1 MKSVQGWEEFFQTQ
15 AVGQRTG
22 REALAHFSAA
32 AVILAAEIWG
42 GALLGGFFGALG
54 NYAAAQE
61 GSGVV
66 QLDARSAAFSPDVW
80 RQEKRLID
88 MHMHV
93 SGRPEYFR
101 QAVGIMDEAGIG
113 VGVELGSG
121 TVTRKAGELSQ
132 FERMQ
137 QLSAATVGRF
147 VHHMLLD
154 YEGWDSEDW
163 SDRAVAQVVEG
174 KRLGAAGLKEFKRLG
189 LFLRDANQQLIRIDD
204 PKLAAVWDKCG
215 ELGLP
220 VSIHVAD
227 PKAFWEPLNEQNERW
242 EELRDHPS
250 WWFGDRNKYPPREEL
265 LAALARVIARHPQTT
280 FVTVHF
286 ANNAEDLEWVDE
298 QLTQLPN
305 MLADVAAR
313 IPEVGRHPPERVR
326 ELMIKH
332 QDRFVFGSDFMV
344 GSRYILGSAGDDERP
359 TDADAIRFFRKTWRF
374 FETDDRDWEHMTPI
388 QGKWTISSIQ
398 LPPEVLRKLYFDNA
412 RKLLAHAWP
421 DPVMRARR
429 IEVDFVPDGD
439 LSDAVWQRA
448 EPVRLEYALADATA
462 HPTVSTSVKALWSD
476 RYLYLAFEAPF
487 TELKM
492 AAQPGTEERLGLWD
506 DDVVEAFIG
515 PDPEQPQRYSEYEWA
530 PNGEV
535 LDLKLE
541 LPERDFGWQSGMESA
556 VAVDHET
563 KLWRTEVRIPLASIS
578 EVAPGKGTQWR
589 LNLYRHD
596 NAHRVFLA
604 WNPTLTR
611 TAHTPEKFGW
621 LEFVE

>member
-1 MKSVQGWEEFFQTQ
+1 
-15 AVGQRTG
+15 
-22 REALAHFSAA
+22 
-32 AVILAAEIWG
+32 
-42 GALLGGFFGALG
+42 
-54 NYAAAQE
+54 
-61 GSGVV
+61 
-66 QLDARSAAFSPDVW
+66 
-80 RQEKRLID
+80 
-88 MHMHV
+88 
-93 SGRPEYFR
+93 
-101 QAVGIMDEAGIG
+101 
-113 VGVELGSG
+113 
-121 TVTRKAGELSQ
+121 
-132 FERMQ
+132 
-137 QLSAATVGRF
+137 
-147 VHHMLLD
+147 
-154 YEGWDSEDW
+154 
-163 SDRAVAQVVEG
+163 
-174 KRLGAAGLKEFKRLG
+174 
-189 LFLRDANQQLIRIDD
+189 
-204 PKLAAVWDKCG
+204 
-215 ELGLP
+215 
-220 VSIHVAD
+220 
-227 PKAFWEPLNEQNERW
+227 
-242 EELRDHPS
+242 
-250 WWFGDRNKYPPREEL
+250 
-265 LAALARVIARHPQTT
+265 
-280 FVTVHF
+280 
-286 ANNAEDLEWVDE
+286 
-298 QLTQLPN
+298 